1 MNNVLFFKFYD
12 IIYIN
17 KTIKYKWG
25 GTMGQ
30 KLKKNKI
37 KIILSIILTI
47 ILIIIIRNLL
57 VKKYNEIFVQKY
69 VSKIYPNYTIVE
81 KNYEYLDGFLVN
93 LV

>member
-1 MNNVLFFKFYD
+1 
-12 IIYIN
+12 
-17 KTIKYKWG
+17 
-25 GTMGQ
+25 
-30 KLKKNKI
+30 
-37 KIILSIILTI
+37 LTI

>member
-1 MNNVLFFKFYD
+1 MFYFLNFMILFILIKQIN
-12 IIYIN
+12 IIGWSY
-17 KTIKYKWG
+17 
-25 GTMGQ
+25 GQ
-30 KLKKNKI
+30 KMKIEKI

-47 ILIIIIRNLL
+47 ILIITIRNIL
-57 VKKYNEIFVQKY
+57 VKKYNETFVQKY